1 MKTTSLPPDTD
12 MLLSIAESVA
22 WILAERQE
30 ELGINVDAEAQL
42 RASIA
47 AATFGINRYLTLAD
61 AGDQSPAALF
71 FLGEAKARCD
81 RSVEQLRRRVSRSIA
96 HRIRASVRQARCQL
110 KARAMRGSI
119 GCESFV
125 PGCKPHT

>member
-22 WILAERQE
+22 WVLPERQE
-30 ELGINVDAEAQL
+30 ELGIKVDAEAQL

-47 AATFGINRYLTLAD
+47 AATFGINRYLTLAA
-61 AGDQSPAALF
+61 AGDKSPLALF

-81 RSVEQLRRRVSRSIA
+81 RSVEQLRRRLSRSIA
-96 HRIRASVRQARCQL
+96 HLCRFMDAHDLTSVAEHV
-110 KARAMRGSI
+110 I
-119 GCESFV
+119 GVSA
-125 PGCKPHT
+125 